1 MCICVI
7 YHWIFWMLYY
17 FALCILGLWYK
28 HLGIHTFKI
37 FRINVAYHYIILL
50 WLDYIQESGINER
63 LFTSCMINKNF
74 FLSPINRVNFSLKT
88 VSFSVNFTLSVFS
101 VSVYLHIFLSFSSLS
116 LISLRPPPLSSFSA
130 SLPRF
135 LSLPLHFQ
143 LAIFKWHGI
152 IPFAHIWK
160 FLRGTYDPRLFHQL

>member
-1 MCICVI
+1 MILNSGSILCICVI
-7 YHWIFWMLYY
+7 YYWIFWMLYD

-74 FLSPINRVNFSLKT
+74 FLSPINKVNFSLKT
-88 VSFSVNFTLSVFS
+88 VSFSVNFTFSVF
-101 VSVYLHIFLSFSSLS
+101 FCLS
-116 LISLRPPPLSSFSA
+116 LFTYFPFFHLSPPLYLDFC
-130 SLPRF
+130 LF
-135 LSLPLHFQ
+135 FINFNLV
-143 LAIFKWHGI
+143 ITGI
-152 IPFAHIWK
+152 IKSSVIW
-160 FLRGTYDPRLFHQL
+160 